1 MKKIVS
7 LALVAMM
14 ICTLAISTFA
24 AATDVNNNKD
34 AWKNLAHVSYDE
46 QKNFDGTS
54 NVTIAGPDKTADE
67 KKALM
72 DAHTIAADKEGM
84 IFWGWVGA
92 KKEIKGFSYSING
105 GEAVTDAT
113 FTVAAEAAVVNDA
126 KSKGGDFASRYKV
139 KVPLAAGTQMV
150 RVIVDYAD
158 GTSETFWAC
167 EATRGTATEYTDNG
181 ATEIGD
187 GSGSTD
193 DKNPAT
199 ADVAVVVIATVAT
212 VALAGVVVSKKVR
225 V

>member
-24 AATDVNNNKD
+24 AATDVNLNKD
-34 AWKNLAHVSYDE
+34 AWKKLTHVSYDE
-46 QKNFDGTS
+46 IQNYDASAF
-54 NVTIAGPDKTADE
+54 VTIGGD
-67 KKALM
+67 
-72 DAHTIAADKEGM
+72 ADKRNAVTLDAGKEGVV
-84 IFWGWVGA
+84 FRGWVGA
-92 KKEIKGFSYSING
+92 TAEIKGFSYSING
-105 GEAVTDAT
+105 GEKTTDAT
-113 FTVAAEAAVVNDA
+113 FTQAAEAAVVTAANGTGA
-126 KSKGGDFASRYKV
+126 TVASRFNV
-139 KVPLAAGTQMV
+139 KVPLAAGSQMV
-150 RVIVDYAD
+150 RIFVEYTD
-158 GTSETFWAC
+158 GTADNFWAC
-167 EATRGTATEYTDNG
+167 EATVGDATEYTDNG
-181 ATEIGD
+181 TTEIGD